1 MSIRRWCGFKRALKH
16 RVAKSSHAATRLNR
30 SARWL
35 RCQSSCTLCW
45 RLRAGRCFAPG
56 CAMCSWS
63 TCRVGCRSRPL
74 VLSHDHGGLLAD
86 ITLPVGWRIEKLV
99 RNTLGAHWTQKDAH
113 ARKKTPEPAIH
124 NTWSAA
130 NQRLVWSVLNG
141 THISLHHNGAKRRA
155 SRPPQSHHAPSC
167 GF

>member
-1 MSIRRWCGFKRALKH
+1 M
-16 RVAKSSHAATRLNR
+16 
-30 SARWL
+30 
-35 RCQSSCTLCW
+35 
-45 RLRAGRCFAPG
+45 
-56 CAMCSWS
+56 
-63 TCRVGCRSRPL
+63 
-74 VLSHDHGGLLAD
+74 
-86 ITLPVGWRIEKLV
+86 VGWRIEKLV

-155 SRPPQSHHAPSC
+155 SRPPKAIMHLHA
-167 GF
+167 GFRVLQGGRPDGIFSSFGVDPLHGV